1 MMCYYE
7 YMSSLPSSAS
17 RFRRPLRGMSSPP
30 PTEAEILDQLVRSLE
45 ALRRANAALRALS
58 RPVFSRVSL

>member
-1 MMCYYE
+1 MCYHGC
-7 YMSSLPSSAS
+7 MPSLPSSPS
-17 RFRRPLRGMSSPP
+17 RFRRPVRTISSPV

-58 RPVFSRVSL
+58 RPVSSRASL